1 MFKEADDVEKLVL
14 IEIGPR
20 MTLQPVKIFAES
32 LGGEALWQNAKFI
45 TPNKLR
51 GKSMGMFLKKREE
64 KMEKKREKKLL
75 LKEGQDEDAYLED
88 NAFE

>member
-1 MFKEADDVEKLVL
+1 
-14 IEIGPR
+14 
-20 MTLQPVKIFAES
+20 
-32 LGGEALWQNAKFI
+32 
-45 TPNKLR
+45 
-51 GKSMGMFLKKREE
+51 MGMFLKKREE